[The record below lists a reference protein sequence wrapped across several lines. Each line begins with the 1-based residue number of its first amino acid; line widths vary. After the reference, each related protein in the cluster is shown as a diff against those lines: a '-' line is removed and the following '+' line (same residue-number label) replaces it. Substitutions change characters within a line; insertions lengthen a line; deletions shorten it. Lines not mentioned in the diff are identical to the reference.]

1 MLNLGFL
8 GVEYL
13 LLGNCANVSIASRI
27 IVLLDHG
34 HEAASGFCA
43 AEVKHALVHVVHVLL
58 LRAKD
63 RAWARDT
70 NPTDKCGRWEAEMLH
85 AIESDKGSSAP
96 KSSLA
101 VNGNGARLVFG
112 GS

>member
-1 MLNLGFL
+1 LACRVLSFSAHLSGPLGVGQSFALPNVTFMLNLGFL

-13 LLGNCANVSIASRI
+13 LLGNCANVSIARRI

-58 LRAKD
+58 LRA
-63 RAWARDT
+63 
-70 NPTDKCGRWEAEMLH
+70 
-85 AIESDKGSSAP
+85 
-96 KSSLA
+96 
-101 VNGNGARLVFG
+101 
-112 GS
+112 